1 MSMKTLCMVMVG
13 AMVILVC
20 SCKPKPVTLGQNFGA
35 SVKIA
40 IESQILNPEA
50 QLNLHP
56 VEGMDG
62 KAAVILI
69 EDYRKGFDSEKRGDD
84 PVKIKIQSLK

>member
-1 MSMKTLCMVMVG
+1 MSMKTLCMVMAG

-35 SVKIA
+35 TVKIA

-62 KAAVILI
+62 KAAETLI

-84 PVKIKIQSLK
+84 PVKIKIQTLN